1 MQTPDKK
8 ESNRNDTRK
17 RKQPHVQEKKVK
29 LTRPG
34 KAVVPEEEEED
45 DPQEE
50 VAVVGETN
58 HESQVQDERDIP
70 VPERARKPKT
80 KPWETVDK
88 LRTLTSPA
96 AKFLQNLAAVSEQ
109 GCIDALIS
117 LGDHLSLLTTSDIP
131 QTASLDFIIKRCM
144 VANIQV
150 MKDHFRHMIALMQLV
165 LWLDQ

>member
-1 MQTPDKK
+1 
-8 ESNRNDTRK
+8 
-17 RKQPHVQEKKVK
+17 VK

-45 DPQEE
+45 DPQGE
-50 VAVVGETN
+50 VAVVAETN
-58 HESQVQDERDIP
+58 HESQVEDGRDIP

-80 KPWETVDK
+80 KPWETVDN

-109 GCIDALIS
+109 GRINALIS

-144 VANIQV
+144 VTNIQV
-150 MKDHFRHMIALMQLV
+150 MEDHFRHMIALMQLV